1 MIYKNGQSVVFGEA
15 CPSNP
20 PPPAGYVVWKG
31 PVPQELTQWAIALRD
46 RISSYPYGQQWSMSW
61 GGANV
66 LARKDHHTFTYRRQP
81 DGTAELL
88 TGICIPGITLYRSS
102 PPSTGLN
109 AADVT
114 DPATATPDP
123 ELALYSA
130 SATRAPEK
138 TDWGLVLV
146 CAAALATVSGG
157 FVWGIRVAGR

>member
-1 MIYKNGQSVVFGEA
+1 MS
-15 CPSNP
+15 CPANP
-20 PPPAGYVVWKG
+20 PPPAGFVIWKG
-31 PVPQELTQWAIALRD
+31 PVPAPLTQWAMDLRD
-46 RISSYPYGQQWSMSW
+46 HINQFPRGYTWTIQYG
-61 GGANV
+61 GGTV
-66 LARKDHHTFTYRRQP
+66 LARHDSHSWTWRN
-81 DGTAELL
+81 GVLV
-88 TGICIPGITLYRSS
+88 TGLCLSGVTLYR
-102 PPSTGLN
+102 PAAQQAGLN

-157 FVWGIRVAGR
+157 FVWGIREAGR

>member
-1 MIYKNGQSVVFGEA
+1 MS
-15 CPSNP
+15 CPANP
-20 PPPAGYVVWKG
+20 PPPAGFVIWKG
-31 PVPQELTQWAIALRD
+31 PVPAPLTQWAMDLRD
-46 RISSYPYGQQWSMSW
+46 HINQFPRGYTWTIQYG
-61 GGANV
+61 GGTV
-66 LARKDHHTFTYRRQP
+66 LARHDSHSWTWRN
-81 DGTAELL
+81 GVLV
-88 TGICIPGITLYRSS
+88 TGLCLSGVTLYR
-102 PPSTGLN
+102 PAAQQAGLN